1 MTNLFLIIVL
11 VGASASLGA
20 GALFYAFVK
29 RQREMGVGTKRDDL
43 ASMMILLQTMRDL
56 LEQQKGFARE
66 LNKALDARVEFIK
79 QTVEGARAEMTAVRE
94 SVKQINEE
102 VERLKE
108 ESVKLADL
116 QQAQAQAQPAP
127 VEQPV
132 RKAPAN
138 VRQLSAYTPPP
149 IEQPAP
155 PKEQERPALRV
166 LAMPREPEIAGDV
179 LDAWTGLDFAGDEP
193 EPLGFDVPETEPEV
207 PHDADAARSA
217 FRALLN
223 LAPEEAVEK
232 NSIVPMPRPKTPNTA
247 GNGRPVPPLH
257 ARVYEYNDAGMNVA
271 QIAQELGIGKG
282 EVRLILSLRK
292 SKGG

>member
-1 MTNLFLIIVL
+1 MTNFVLIIVL

-20 GALFYAFVK
+20 GALFYMYQK
-29 RQREMGVGTKRDDL
+29 RQREIGVVTKRDDL

-79 QTVEGARAEMTAVRE
+79 QTVESARSEMTAMRE
-94 SVKQINEE
+94 SVKQINDD
-102 VERLKE
+102 VERIKQ
-108 ESVKLADL
+108 ESARLAEI
-116 QQAQAQAQPAP
+116 QQAQAQAHPAP

-132 RKAPAN
+132 RKAPPN

-166 LAMPREPEIAGDV
+166 LAMPRGPEIAGDA
-179 LDAWTGLDFAGDEP
+179 LDAWTGLDFAGDDP
-193 EPLGFDVPETEPEV
+193 EPLGFEVPETEPEV

-232 NSIVPMPRPKTPNTA
+232 NTIVPMPRPKAPNLS
-247 GNGRPVPPLH
+247 GNGRPIPPLH

-292 SKGG
+292 VKGD

>member
-11 VGASASLGA
+11 VGASAFLGA
-20 GALFYAFVK
+20 GALFYVYQK
-29 RQREMGVGTKRDDL
+29 RQRETGVVTKRDDL

-79 QTVEGARAEMTAVRE
+79 QTVESARSEMTAMRE
-94 SVKQINEE
+94 SVKQINDD
-102 VERLKE
+102 VERIKQ
-108 ESVKLADL
+108 ESVKLAEM
-116 QQAQAQAQPAP
+116 QQAQAQAQPAAA
-127 VEQPV
+127 EQPV

-149 IEQPAP
+149 IEPPAP
-155 PKEQERPALRV
+155 PKEQERPTLRV
-166 LAMPREPEIAGDV
+166 LAMPREPEIATDA

-193 EPLGFDVPETEPEV
+193 EPLGFDVPETEPEM

-223 LAPEEAVEK
+223 LAPEEQIER
-232 NSIVPMPRPKTPNTA
+232 NSIVPMPRSKPPATT

-292 SKGG
+292 TKGD

>member
-1 MTNLFLIIVL
+1 MTNFFLIIVL
-11 VGASASLGA
+11 VGASAFLGA
-20 GALFYAFVK
+20 GALFFVYQK
-29 RQREMGVGTKRDDL
+29 RQREIGVVSKRDDL

-66 LNKALDARVEFIK
+66 LNKALDTRVEFIK
-79 QTVEGARAEMTAVRE
+79 QTVESARSEMLAMRE
-94 SVKQINEE
+94 SVKQINDDVDRIKQEAA
-102 VERLKE
+102 
-108 ESVKLADL
+108 KLA
-116 QQAQAQAQPAP
+116 AQPPPQPQP
-127 VEQPV
+127 VSQEQPV

-166 LAMPREPEIAGDV
+166 LAMPREPEVAGDAI
-179 LDAWTGLDFAGDEP
+179 DSWTGLDFAGDEP
-193 EPLGFDVPETEPEV
+193 EPLGFEVPEDEPEV

-217 FRALLN
+217 FRALLD
-223 LAPEEAVEK
+223 LAPEEAVER
-232 NSIVPMPRPKTPNTA
+232 NIVVPMPRSKTPATS
-247 GNGRPVPPLH
+247 GNGRPVPPIH

-292 SKGG
+292 GKGD